1 MHPAEVQQPPH
12 PWTSQVEGREAVSG
26 LKEFAEKDAAEKAEK
41 ADLPSRLKR
50 EREAART
57 KADLAEL
64 RKLTSAENHRQDVL
78 NLVREFASMAEPP
91 KYTPPSKTGTR
102 RLPHH
107 TWGALLSDWQMGQLN
122 TIQGTGGL
130 FEQTTAITKQQVRL
144 YWQLIEQQH
153 RIQNTGKVVDELVY
167 FSLGD
172 LVENDQMRSSQAG
185 EIDSLV
191 TQQAVDALD
200 LEAWLL
206 NQALATFPKVRLLH
220 VGGNHDRTSPKPGSA
235 GLGDLGFTDTYSW
248 LIGAVLQRMFERA
261 IDAGRLEIVNHES
274 FFGTAIVAGQRCVY
288 EHGASFKAS
297 TGSYG
302 GVSYYSIASAAAK
315 YQAML
320 DGADMVLMGHHHRA
334 MVLPMNGGFGWQ
346 VMNGAL
352 PPSSSFIQSNF
363 KSVGRPTQILLDL
376 HADRGLVGWSPLYL
390 DTEHQMKPG
399 QFWKAAK
406 PA

>member
-1 MHPAEVQQPPH
+1 MARSATE
-12 PWTSQVEGREAVSG
+12 EAVAFAAEAK
-26 LKEFAEKDAAEKAEK
+26 KEADLADRLERERADALRRRDAAE
-41 ADLPSRLKR
+41 LK
-50 EREAART
+50 
-57 KADLAEL
+57 
-64 RKLTSAENHRQDVL
+64 KLVSAENHRQDVL
-78 NLVREFASMAEPP
+78 RLVKDFVVMAEPP
-91 KYTPPSKTGTR
+91 KYTPPSKTGTK

-122 TIQGTGGL
+122 TNQGTGGL
-130 FEQTTAITKQQVRL
+130 FEQTTAITKEQVRL
-144 YWQLIEQQH
+144 YWSLIEQQH
-153 RIQNTGKVVDELVY
+153 RIQNSGKVVDELVY

-172 LVENDQMRSSQAG
+172 LVENDQMRASQAG
-185 EIDSLV
+185 EIDTLV

-206 NQALATFPKVRLLH
+206 TQALATFPKVRMLH
-220 VGGNHDRTSPKPGSA
+220 VGGNHDRTSPKAGSA
-235 GLGDLGFTDTYSW
+235 GLGELGFTDTYSW

-261 IDAGRLEIVNHES
+261 IDSGRLEIVNHES

-346 VMNGAL
+346 IMNGAL

-390 DTEHQMKPG
+390 DTKHQLRPG
-399 QFWKAAK
+399 QFWRGVKGSAA
-406 PA
+406 